1 MIAPRMNPTIPTDYA
16 ETGTWLAGFVRS
28 HAKRED
34 PRIESHVETEGT
46 REGRSY
52 GIRLSLG
59 DRVFPP
65 ASSAPMELDFQEVAI
80 GRTRFAWCAALGE
93 RIRAAAGELLGTA
106 RSAGLTVGG
115 RSGP

>member
-16 ETGTWLAGFVRS
+16 ETGTWLASFVRS

-34 PRIESHVETEGT
+34 PRIEAHLEAEGP

-59 DRVFPP
+59 NRIFPP
-65 ASSAPMELDFQEVAI
+65 ASSASMELDFQEVAT

-93 RIRAAAGELLGTA
+93 RIRAAARELLGSA
-106 RSAGLTVGG
+106 RSAG
-115 RSGP
+115 